1 MKTLNLIILVLLP
14 IFFSCKN
21 EQKEKE
27 KEKQIME
34 LVNEWQGKQI
44 VFPENSIFTR
54 YLTDTTDYQIP
65 QSEYKVLIYVDSI
78 GCTSCK
84 LQLHKWKEL
93 IEYTDSV
100 TQNKVPF
107 LFFFHPKDA
116 KEIRYL
122 LKRDGFDRPICID
135 LDDRL
140 NKLNKFP
147 ADMTFQTF
155 LLDQNNKVAILGNP
169 VHNTAVK
176 ELYLK
181 QITGKDSP
189 NKNIPKTTVEIA
201 QTEIDFGTFDK
212 SETKE
217 TTIEVKNTGESP
229 LVIVDVNTTCGCTA
243 ATYDKRPA
251 KPGESLRVGI
261 KMTPK
266 DTGFFNEV
274 VTIKY
279 NSINNQPVKVGIKG
293 NVR

>member
-1 MKTLNLIILVLLP
+1 MKAFYLYILLIATT
-14 IFFSCKN
+14 FFSCHN

-27 KEKQIME
+27 NKIAH
-34 LVNEWQGKQI
+34 LVSEWQGKQI
-44 VFPENSIFTR
+44 IFPENLTFTR
-54 YLTDTTDYQIP
+54 YLTDTTDFRIP

-100 TQNKVPF
+100 TQGKVPF
-107 LFFFHPKDA
+107 LFFMHPKDA

-122 LKRDGFDRPICID
+122 LKRDAFDRPVCID
-135 LDDRL
+135 IDDQL

-147 ADMTFQTF
+147 TNITFQTF
-155 LLDQNNKVAILGNP
+155 LLDKGNKVTVLGNP

-189 NKNIPKTTVEIA
+189 NKNIPKTTAETTK
-201 QTEIDFGTFDK
+201 TEIDFGTFDK
-212 SETKE
+212 SEVKE
-217 TTIEVKNTGESP
+217 TTIEIKNTGDTP
-229 LVIVDVNTTCGCTA
+229 LVIVDVSTPCGCTA

-266 DTGFFNEV
+266 DTGFFDEV

-279 NSINNQPVKVGIKG
+279 NSINNQPVKAKIKG

>member
-1 MKTLNLIILVLLP
+1 MKTLNLIILALLP

-27 KEKQIME
+27 TQIVQ

-44 VFPENSIFTR
+44 VFPESITFTR

-65 QSEYKVLIYVDSI
+65 NSEYKVLIYVDSI

-84 LQLHKWKEL
+84 LQLPKWKEL
-93 IEYTDSV
+93 IEYTDSI
-100 TQNKVPF
+100 TQWKIPF
-107 LFFFHPKDA
+107 LFFFHSKNY

-122 LKRDGFDRPICID
+122 LKRDGFDRPVCID
-135 LDDRL
+135 MDDQL

-147 ADMTFQTF
+147 ADIVFQTF
-155 LLDQNNKVAILGNP
+155 LLDKNNKVAVLGNP

-176 ELYLK
+176 DLYLK
-181 QITGKDSP
+181 QITGKESP
-189 NKNIPKTTVEIA
+189 AKNMLKTTAEAI

-212 SETKE
+212 SEIKQ
-217 TTIEVKNTGESP
+217 TTFEIKNTGDNP
-229 LVIVDVNTTCGCTA
+229 LVIVDVSTTCGCTA
-243 ATYDKRPA
+243 ATYDKQPA
-251 KPGESLRVGI
+251 KSGETLRVGV

-266 DTGFFNEV
+266 DTGFFDEV
-274 VTIKY
+274 VTVKY
-279 NSINNQPVKVGIKG
+279 NSINNQPIKGRIKG

>member
-1 MKTLNLIILVLLP
+1 MKQILFILILLP

-27 KEKQIME
+27 KQIAQ
-34 LVNEWQGKQI
+34 LVNEWQGKEI
-44 VFPENSIFTR
+44 KFLDNLIFTR
-54 YLTDTTDYQIP
+54 YLTDTTDFQIP
-65 QSEYKVLIYVDSI
+65 QSEYKVLVYVDSI

-100 TQNKVPF
+100 TQIKVPF
-107 LFFFHPKDA
+107 LFFFHSKDY

-122 LKRDGFDRPICID
+122 LKRDGFDRPVCID
-135 LDDRL
+135 MDDRL

-155 LLDQNNKVAILGNP
+155 LLDKNNRVAVLGNP
-169 VHNTAVK
+169 VHNTAVRD
-176 ELYLK
+176 LYLK
-181 QITGKDSP
+181 QITGKDNP
-189 NKNIPKTTVEIA
+189 NKNIPKTTAEGN
-201 QTEIDFGTFDK
+201 QTDIDFGTFDK

-217 TTIEVKNTGESP
+217 TTIDVKNTGDNP
-229 LVIVDVNTTCGCTA
+229 LVIMDISTTCGCTA

-251 KPGESLRVGI
+251 KPGETLRVGI

-266 DTGFFNEV
+266 DTGFFDEV

-279 NSINNQPVKVGIKG
+279 NSINNEPVKIRIKG

>member
-1 MKTLNLIILVLLP
+1 M
-14 IFFSCKN
+14 
-21 EQKEKE
+21 
-27 KEKQIME
+27 
-34 LVNEWQGKQI
+34 
-44 VFPENSIFTR
+44 
-54 YLTDTTDYQIP
+54 TDTTDYQIP

-93 IEYTDSV
+93 IEYTNSV

-122 LKRDGFDRPICID
+122 LKRDGFDHPICID

-155 LLDQNNKVAILGNP
+155 LLDKNNKVAVLGNP

-176 ELYLK
+176 DLYLK
-181 QITGKDSP
+181 QITGKDNP
-189 NKNIPKTTVEIA
+189 NKNIPKTIA
-201 QTEIDFGTFDK
+201 KASQTDIDFGTFDK
-212 SETKE
+212 SEIKQ
-217 TTIEVKNTGESP
+217 TTIEVKNTGDSP
-229 LVIVDVNTTCGCTA
+229 LVIVDVSTTCGCTA

-251 KPGESLRVGI
+251 KTGETLRVGI

-266 DTGFFNEV
+266 DTGFFDEV

-279 NSINNQPVKVGIKG
+279 NSINNQPVKVKIKG

>member
-1 MKTLNLIILVLLP
+1 MKTVLLY
-14 IFFSCKN
+14 ILLITAFFSCDN

-27 KEKQIME
+27 KQILQ

-44 VFPENSIFTR
+44 VFPENTVFTR
-54 YLTDTTDYQIP
+54 YLTDTTNYQIP

-155 LLDQNNKVAILGNP
+155 LLDKNNKVSVLGNP

-176 ELYLK
+176 DLYLK
-181 QITGKDSP
+181 QITGKDTP
-189 NKNIPKTTVEIA
+189 NKNIPKTIA
-201 QTEIDFGTFDK
+201 EASQTDIDFGTFDK

-217 TTIEVKNTGESP
+217 TTIEVKNTGNSP
-229 LVIVDVNTTCGCTA
+229 LVIVDVSTTCGCTA
-243 ATYDKRPA
+243 ATYDKHPA
-251 KPGESLRVGI
+251 KPGESLQVKI

-266 DTGFFNEV
+266 DTGFFDEV
-274 VTIKY
+274 VTVRY
-279 NSINNQPVKVGIKG
+279 NSINNQPVKVKIKG
-293 NVR
+293 NAK

>member
-21 EQKEKE
+21 EQKQ
-27 KEKQIME
+27 KEKQIAK
-34 LVNEWQGKQI
+34 LVTEWQGKEI
-44 VFPENSIFTR
+44 KFPDNLIFTR
-54 YLTDTTDYQIP
+54 YLTDTTDFQIP
-65 QSEYKVLIYVDSI
+65 QSEYKVLVYVDST

-93 IEYTDSV
+93 IEYADSE
-100 TQNKVPF
+100 TQGKVPF
-107 LFFFHPKDA
+107 LFFFHPKDT

-122 LKRDGFDRPICID
+122 LKRNGFDRPVYID

-155 LLDQNNKVAILGNP
+155 LLDKNNKIVALGNP

-176 ELYLK
+176 DLYLK
-181 QITGKDSP
+181 QITGKDNP
-189 NKNIPKTTVEIA
+189 NKNMPKTIA
-201 QTEIDFGTFDK
+201 KATPLEIDFGTFDK
-212 SETKE
+212 SEIKE
-217 TTIEVKNTGESP
+217 ATIEVKNTGDSP
-229 LVIVDVNTTCGCTA
+229 LVIVDVSTTCGCTA

-251 KPGESLRVGI
+251 KPGEILRVGI

-266 DTGFFNEV
+266 DTGFFDEV

-279 NSINNQPVKVGIKG
+279 NSMNNQPVKA
-293 NVR
+293 R

>member
-14 IFFSCKN
+14 IFFSCKS
-21 EQKEKE
+21 EQKE

-34 LVNEWQGKQI
+34 LVNEWQEKEI
-44 VFPENSIFTR
+44 KFPDNLIFTR
-54 YLTDTTDYQIP
+54 YLTDTTDFQIP
-65 QSEYKVLIYVDSI
+65 QSEYKVLVYVDST

-93 IEYTDSV
+93 IEYADSE
-100 TQNKVPF
+100 TQGKVPF
-107 LFFFHPKDA
+107 LFFFHPKDT

-122 LKRDGFDRPICID
+122 LKRNGFDRPVYID

-155 LLDQNNKVAILGNP
+155 LLDKNNKIVALGNP
-169 VHNTAVK
+169 IHNTAVK
-176 ELYLK
+176 DLYLK
-181 QITGKDSP
+181 QITGKDNP
-189 NKNIPKTTVEIA
+189 NKNMPKTIA
-201 QTEIDFGTFDK
+201 EATPLEIDFGTFDK
-212 SETKE
+212 SEIKE
-217 TTIEVKNTGESP
+217 ATIEVKNTGDSP
-229 LVIVDVNTTCGCTA
+229 LVIVNVSTTCGCTA

-251 KPGESLRVGI
+251 KPGEILRVGI

-266 DTGFFNEV
+266 DTGFFDEV

-279 NSINNQPVKVGIKG
+279 NSINNQPVKVEIKG

>member
-27 KEKQIME
+27 KQIAQ
-34 LVNEWQGKQI
+34 LVSEWQGKQI

-93 IEYTDSV
+93 IEYTNSV

-122 LKRDGFDRPICID
+122 LKRDGFDHPICID

-155 LLDQNNKVAILGNP
+155 LLDKNNKVAVLGNP

-176 ELYLK
+176 DLYLK
-181 QITGKDSP
+181 QITGKDNP
-189 NKNIPKTTVEIA
+189 NKNIPKTIA
-201 QTEIDFGTFDK
+201 KASQTDIDFGTFDK
-212 SETKE
+212 SEIKQ
-217 TTIEVKNTGESP
+217 TTIEVKNTGDSP
-229 LVIVDVNTTCGCTA
+229 LVIVDVSTTCGCTA

-251 KPGESLRVGI
+251 KPGESLRVQI

-266 DTGFFNEV
+266 DTGFFDEV

-279 NSINNQPVKVGIKG
+279 NSINNQPVKVKMKG
-293 NVR
+293 NVQ

>member
-1 MKTLNLIILVLLP
+1 M
-14 IFFSCKN
+14 
-21 EQKEKE
+21 
-27 KEKQIME
+27 
-34 LVNEWQGKQI
+34 
-44 VFPENSIFTR
+44 
-54 YLTDTTDYQIP
+54 
-65 QSEYKVLIYVDSI
+65 
-78 GCTSCK
+78 TSCK

-155 LLDQNNKVAILGNP
+155 LLDKNNKVSVLGNP

-176 ELYLK
+176 DLYLK
-181 QITGKDSP
+181 QITGKDTP
-189 NKNIPKTTVEIA
+189 NKNIPKTIA
-201 QTEIDFGTFDK
+201 EASQTDIDFGTFDK

-217 TTIEVKNTGESP
+217 TTIEVKNTGNSP
-229 LVIVDVNTTCGCTA
+229 LVIVDVSTTCGCTA
-243 ATYDKRPA
+243 ATYDKHPA
-251 KPGESLRVGI
+251 KPGESLQVKI

-266 DTGFFNEV
+266 DTGFFDEV
-274 VTIKY
+274 VTVRY
-279 NSINNQPVKVGIKG
+279 NSINNQPVKVKIKG
-293 NVR
+293 NAK

>member
-21 EQKEKE
+21 EQKEKG
-27 KEKQIME
+27 KQIAQ
-34 LVNEWQGKQI
+34 LVSEWQGKQI

-93 IEYTDSV
+93 IEYTNSV

-155 LLDQNNKVAILGNP
+155 LLDKNNKVAVLGNP

-176 ELYLK
+176 DLYQK
-181 QITGKDSP
+181 QITGKDTP
-189 NKNIPKTTVEIA
+189 NKNIPKTTAEVT

-212 SETKE
+212 SEIKQ
-217 TTIEVKNTGESP
+217 TTIEVKNTGDCP
-229 LVIVDVNTTCGCTA
+229 LVIVDVSTTCGCTA
-243 ATYDKRPA
+243 ATYDNRPA
-251 KPGESLRVGI
+251 NPRETLQVGI

-266 DTGFFNEV
+266 DTGFFDEV

-279 NSINNQPVKVGIKG
+279 NSLNNQHVKLKIKG
-293 NVR
+293 IVR

>member
-1 MKTLNLIILVLLP
+1 MKTVLLY
-14 IFFSCKN
+14 ILLITAFFSCDN

-27 KEKQIME
+27 KQILQ

-44 VFPENSIFTR
+44 VFPENTVFTR
-54 YLTDTTDYQIP
+54 YLTDTTNYQIP

-155 LLDQNNKVAILGNP
+155 LLDKNNKVTVLGNP

-176 ELYLK
+176 DLYLK
-181 QITGKDSP
+181 QITGKDNP
-189 NKNIPKTTVEIA
+189 NKNIPKTIA
-201 QTEIDFGTFDK
+201 KASQTDIDFGTFDK
-212 SETKE
+212 SEIKQ
-217 TTIEVKNTGESP
+217 TTIEVKNTGDSP
-229 LVIVDVNTTCGCTA
+229 LVIVDVSTTCGCTA

-251 KPGESLRVGI
+251 KPGESLRVQI

-266 DTGFFNEV
+266 DTGFFDEV
-274 VTIKY
+274 VTVRY
-279 NSINNQPVKVGIKG
+279 NSINNQPVKVKIKG
-293 NVR
+293 NAK

>member
-27 KEKQIME
+27 KQIAQ
-34 LVNEWQGKQI
+34 LVSEWQGKQI

-93 IEYTDSV
+93 IEYTNSV

-122 LKRDGFDRPICID
+122 LKRDGFDHPICID

-155 LLDQNNKVAILGNP
+155 LLDKNNKVAVLGNP

-176 ELYLK
+176 DLYLK
-181 QITGKDSP
+181 QITGKDNP
-189 NKNIPKTTVEIA
+189 NKNIPKTIA
-201 QTEIDFGTFDK
+201 KASQTDIDFGTFDK
-212 SETKE
+212 SEIKQ
-217 TTIEVKNTGESP
+217 TTIEVKNTGDSP
-229 LVIVDVNTTCGCTA
+229 LVIVDVSTTCGCTA

-251 KPGESLRVGI
+251 KPGESLRVQI

-266 DTGFFNEV
+266 DTGFFDEV
-274 VTIKY
+274 VTVMY
-279 NSINNQPVKVGIKG
+279 NSINNQPVKVKIKG
-293 NVR
+293 NAK

>member
-1 MKTLNLIILVLLP
+1 MKTLNLILLVLLP

-27 KEKQIME
+27 KHIAQ

-44 VFPENSIFTR
+44 VFPENLIFTR
-54 YLTDTTDYQIP
+54 YLTDTTDFRIP

-84 LQLHKWKEL
+84 LQLPKWKEL
-93 IEYTDSV
+93 IDYTNSSA
-100 TQNKVPF
+100 KEEVPF
-107 LFFFHPKDA
+107 LFFFHSKDY

-122 LKRDGFDRPICID
+122 LKRDGFDRPVCID
-135 LDDRL
+135 MDDRL

-155 LLDQNNKVAILGNP
+155 LLDKNNKVTVLGNP
-169 VHNTAVK
+169 VHNTAIK
-176 ELYLK
+176 DLYLK
-181 QITGKDSP
+181 QITGKESP
-189 NKNIPKTTVEIA
+189 TKNMLKTTAEA
-201 QTEIDFGTFDK
+201 TPTEIDFGTFDK
-212 SETKE
+212 SEIKE
-217 TTIEVKNTGESP
+217 ANIEIKNTGDNP
-229 LVIVDVNTTCGCTA
+229 LVIVDVSTTCGCTA

-251 KPGESLRVGI
+251 KPGETLRVEI

-266 DTGFFNEV
+266 DTGFFDEV

>member
-14 IFFSCKN
+14 IFFSCKS

-27 KEKQIME
+27 KQIAE
-34 LVNEWQGKQI
+34 LVNEWQGKEI
-44 VFPENSIFTR
+44 KFPDNLIFTR
-54 YLTDTTDYQIP
+54 YLTDTTDFQIP
-65 QSEYKVLIYVDSI
+65 QSEYKVLVYVDSI

-84 LQLHKWKEL
+84 LQLHKWIEL
-93 IEYTDSV
+93 IEYTDSA
-100 TQNKVPF
+100 TQGKVPF
-107 LFFFHPKDA
+107 LFFFHPKDT

-122 LKRDGFDRPICID
+122 LKCDGFDRPVCID

-155 LLDQNNKVAILGNP
+155 LLDKNNKIVVLGNP
-169 VHNTAVK
+169 VHNTALK
-176 ELYLK
+176 DLYLK
-181 QITGKDSP
+181 QITGKDNP
-189 NKNIPKTTVEIA
+189 NKNMPKTIA
-201 QTEIDFGTFDK
+201 KATPLEIDFGTFDK
-212 SETKE
+212 SEIKE
-217 TTIEVKNTGESP
+217 ATIEVKNTGDSP
-229 LVIVDVNTTCGCTA
+229 LVIVDVSTTCGCTA

-251 KPGESLRVGI
+251 KPGEILRVGI

-266 DTGFFNEV
+266 DTGFFDEV

-279 NSINNQPVKVGIKG
+279 NSINNQPVKVEIKG

>member
-1 MKTLNLIILVLLP
+1 MKTVLLY
-14 IFFSCKN
+14 ILLITAFFSCDN

-27 KEKQIME
+27 KQILQ

-44 VFPENSIFTR
+44 VFPENAIFTR

-93 IEYTDSV
+93 IEYTNSV

-155 LLDQNNKVAILGNP
+155 LLDKNNKIAVLGNP

-176 ELYLK
+176 DLYLK

-189 NKNIPKTTVEIA
+189 NKNIPKTTAEVN

-212 SETKE
+212 SEIKQ
-217 TTIEVKNTGESP
+217 TTIEVKNTGDSP
-229 LVIVDVNTTCGCTA
+229 LVIVDISTTCGCTA

-251 KPGESLRVGI
+251 KPEETLRVGL

-266 DTGFFNEV
+266 DTGFFDEV

-279 NSINNQPVKVGIKG
+279 NSINNRPVKVRIKG
-293 NVR
+293 YAK

>member
-1 MKTLNLIILVLLP
+1 MKTVLLY
-14 IFFSCKN
+14 ILLITAFFSCDN

-27 KEKQIME
+27 KQILQ

-44 VFPENSIFTR
+44 VFPENTVFTR
-54 YLTDTTDYQIP
+54 YLTDTTNYQIP

-155 LLDQNNKVAILGNP
+155 LLDKNNKVSVLGNP

-176 ELYLK
+176 DLYLK
-181 QITGKDSP
+181 QITGKDTP
-189 NKNIPKTTVEIA
+189 NKNIPKTIA
-201 QTEIDFGTFDK
+201 EASQTDIDFGTFDK

-217 TTIEVKNTGESP
+217 TTIEVKNTGNSP
-229 LVIVDVNTTCGCTA
+229 LVIVDVSTTCGCTA
-243 ATYDKRPA
+243 ATYDKHPA
-251 KPGESLRVGI
+251 KSGESLQVKI

-266 DTGFFNEV
+266 DTGFFDEV
-274 VTIKY
+274 VTVRY
-279 NSINNQPVKVGIKG
+279 NSINNQPVKVKIKG
-293 NVR
+293 NAK

>member
-1 MKTLNLIILVLLP
+1 MKTLNLIILILLP

-27 KEKQIME
+27 KHIAQ

-44 VFPENSIFTR
+44 VFPENLIFTR
-54 YLTDTTDYQIP
+54 YLTDTTDFRIP

-84 LQLHKWKEL
+84 LQLPKWKEL
-93 IEYTDSV
+93 IDYTNSSA
-100 TQNKVPF
+100 KEEVPF
-107 LFFFHPKDA
+107 LFFFHSKDY

-122 LKRDGFDRPICID
+122 LKRDGFDRPVCID
-135 LDDRL
+135 MDDRL

-155 LLDQNNKVAILGNP
+155 LLDKNNKVTVLGNP
-169 VHNTAVK
+169 VHNTAIK
-176 ELYLK
+176 DLYLK
-181 QITGKDSP
+181 QITGKESP
-189 NKNIPKTTVEIA
+189 TKNMLKTTAEA
-201 QTEIDFGTFDK
+201 TPTEIDFGTFDK
-212 SETKE
+212 SEIKE
-217 TTIEVKNTGESP
+217 ANIEIKNTGDNP
-229 LVIVDVNTTCGCTA
+229 LVIVDVSTTCGCTA

-251 KPGESLRVGI
+251 KPGETLRVEI

-266 DTGFFNEV
+266 DTGFFDEV